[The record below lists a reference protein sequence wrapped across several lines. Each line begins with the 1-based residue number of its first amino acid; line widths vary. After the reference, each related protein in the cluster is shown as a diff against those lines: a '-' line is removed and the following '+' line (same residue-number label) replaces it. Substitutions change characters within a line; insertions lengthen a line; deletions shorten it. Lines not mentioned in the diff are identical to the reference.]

1 MSHNKYIVAKK
12 EAVSHI
18 SKRMEIRGKTAEF
31 PRLEKFHRSPR
42 NSMDCNTFPRYN
54 LSINGE
60 GGIAMESTVL
70 MIEERLKDLRKKR
83 GLTLEALAE
92 TTHIS
97 RSALGKYESGDFK
110 DISPF
115 SIVTL
120 AKFYGV
126 TTDYLMGVSNI
137 ENRPDAEVHE
147 LRLTNDALRALKSGG
162 FNGELLSEVICH
174 KDFQRLMI
182 DMEIF
187 VDRNT
192 SLHIDGLNNSMGALR
207 SIVQAQY
214 NPGENELFSRTLEVA
229 RVPGDEYISSV
240 LRDDLTDILRDIR
253 ESGRVMKKRKGA
265 GKDKNAISQLAAMEE
280 FQKKVQSVLEGKGS
294 SEERAA
300 KIYLA
305 AFGID
310 YDSLTAEEF
319 VVLMGILEKSSY
331 KETSINRRGRRHAV
345 SQKKR
350 KK

>member
-1 MSHNKYIVAKK
+1 
-12 EAVSHI
+12 
-18 SKRMEIRGKTAEF
+18 
-31 PRLEKFHRSPR
+31 
-42 NSMDCNTFPRYN
+42 
-54 LSINGE
+54 
-60 GGIAMESTVL
+60 MESIVL
-70 MIEERLKDLRKKR
+70 TIEERLKDLRKKR

-92 TTHIS
+92 ATHIS
-97 RSALGKYESGDFK
+97 RAALGKYESGDFK

-137 ENRPDAEVHE
+137 ENRPDAEIHE
-147 LRLTNDALRALKSGG
+147 LRLSNDALRALKSGG
-162 FNGELLSEVICH
+162 FNGKLLSEVIRH

-187 VDRNT
+187 VDRNA
-192 SLHIDGLNNSMGALR
+192 SMHIDSLNSFMGAVR
-207 SIVQAQY
+207 NTVQVQY
-214 NPGENELFSRTLEVA
+214 HPDENELFYRTLGVA
-229 RVPGDEYISSV
+229 HVPGDEYISSV

-253 ESGRVMKKRKGA
+253 EAGAEKQTRKGP
-265 GKDKNAISQLAAMEE
+265 GKDKNAMSQPATMEG
-280 FQKKVQSVLEGKGS
+280 FQKKVQSVIEGKGS

-310 YDSLTAEEF
+310 YDSLTPEEF
-319 VVLMGILEKSSY
+319 VVLMGILDKSSF
-331 KETSINRRGRRHAV
+331 KETSINRRGRRQAT
-345 SQKKR
+345 SRKKR